1 MGTACRHACRKETI
15 VKKKAL
21 INISKKTFINVTAL
35 FLGLLAFS
43 IILTFVVPKG
53 DFGIL
58 PDGSPNYL
66 QYIPKQ
72 DQSGIPIWKGLLAPV
87 LVFFSSDGLAISM
100 LALFLFVISSAFQVM
115 NDTGGVKALLDK
127 VSSTFRSR
135 RGLLLTLI
143 SLLFYCFG
151 SFLGLFEEM
160 LTMLPIVAA
169 LCISIGYDSFTGFL
183 CCTIACGFGF
193 AGAVTNPFTVLLASQ
208 IIGANPMEHIWFRLL
223 MFAMMF
229 AILLLF
235 VFNHVRKITKDPKAS
250 LTYNHDQQLMATDM
264 QAEAPTEKSRRT
276 RIAYSIFMFVAL
288 ALIVTVSIVPSLRGY
303 TVPII
308 TAYFLVFG
316 TVAGFIASLDLKLVL
331 KSFGKGFLGAL
342 PTLAFIAF
350 ASSVKFVFEEGGIM
364 PTLVHQINAIIEGH
378 STFTMAISIY
388 LIILVLE
395 FFISSSTAKAI
406 LVMGLLA
413 MVNTGLSKQMLVFL
427 YTCAD
432 GYTNVIFPTSPVLLI
447 SLSMIEVEYF
457 RWIKKG
463 WPLFAAVLLLVTA
476 FILLG
481 LLVGY

>member
-1 MGTACRHACRKETI
+1 M
-15 VKKKAL
+15 
-21 INISKKTFINVTAL
+21 
-35 FLGLLAFS
+35 
-43 IILTFVVPKG
+43 
-53 DFGIL
+53 
-58 PDGSPNYL
+58 
-66 QYIPKQ
+66 
-72 DQSGIPIWKGLLAPV
+72 
-87 LVFFSSDGLAISM
+87 
-100 LALFLFVISSAFQVM
+100 
-115 NDTGGVKALLDK
+115 
-127 VSSTFRSR
+127 
-135 RGLLLTLI
+135 
-143 SLLFYCFG
+143 
-151 SFLGLFEEM
+151 
-160 LTMLPIVAA
+160 AA

-308 TAYFLVFG
+308 TAYFLLFG
-316 TVAGFIASLDLKLVL
+316 TAAGFIASLDLKLVL

-342 PTLAFIAF
+342 PTL
-350 ASSVKFVFEEGGIM
+350 
-364 PTLVHQINAIIEGH
+364 VHQINAIIEGH
-378 STFTMAISIY
+378 SPFTVAISIY

>member
-1 MGTACRHACRKETI
+1 MKR
-15 VKKKAL
+15 KAL
-21 INISKKTFINVTAL
+21 INISKKTFISVTAL
-35 FLGLLAFS
+35 FVGLLAIS
-43 IILTFVVPKG
+43 IILTYVVPKG
-53 DFGIL
+53 DFGTL

-66 QYIPKQ
+66 QYLPRQ
-72 DQSGIPIWKGLLAPV
+72 NQSGIPIWKGLLAPV
-87 LVFFSSDGLAISM
+87 LVFFSSDGLSITM
-100 LALFLFVISSAFQVM
+100 LALFLFIISSAFQVM
-115 NDTGGVKALLDK
+115 NDTGGVRALLDRI
-127 VSSTFRSR
+127 SATFRDR
-135 RGLLLTLI
+135 RGILLALI

-151 SFLGLFEEM
+151 SFLGLFEEL

-193 AGAVTNPFTVLLASQ
+193 AGAVTNPFTVLLANQ

-223 MFAMMF
+223 MFATMF
-229 AILLLF
+229 VIFLLF
-235 VFNHVRKITKDPKAS
+235 LFNYVRKIGKDPKAS
-250 LTYNHDQQLMATDM
+250 LTYLHDQQLKSEELQVAASPDK
-264 QAEAPTEKSRRT
+264 AERT
-276 RIAYSIFMFVAL
+276 RTVYSIFMAAAL
-288 ALIVTVSIVPSLRGY
+288 AVIVTASALPSLRGY

-316 TVAGFIASLDLKLVL
+316 IVAGVIASHDVKQVL
-331 KSFGKGFLGAL
+331 KSFAKGFLGAL

-350 ASSVKFVFEEGGIM
+350 ASSVKYVFEQGGIL
-364 PTLVHQINAIIEGH
+364 PTIVHQINAMIAGH
-378 STFTMAISIY
+378 SPFSVAISIY
-388 LIILVLE
+388 LIILLLE

-427 YTCAD
+427 YTCGD

-463 WPLFAAVLLLVTA
+463 WPLFAAVFLLVVA
-476 FILLG
+476 FILMG